1 MLQSYNSPQMSVAGK
16 LCDGSRRQ
24 MSLAW
29 SFGDHNARV
38 QEGARN
44 ATLVDQNGAWHL
56 RSTNHC
62 RRAVG
67 RSYSLE
73 AAIHSVIHRGYYQI
87 QRYTQAGMGNY
98 NLTSFEFKRD
108 DRAV

>member
-1 MLQSYNSPQMSVAGK
+1 
-16 LCDGSRRQ
+16 
-24 MSLAW
+24 MSLDW

-44 ATLVDQNGAWHL
+44 ATLVDQTSALENQI

-62 RRAVG
+62 RGALG

-87 QRYTQAGMGNY
+87 QRYTQAGMGDY
-98 NLTSFEFKRD
+98 SLTSRLSPTGFRPHVPSPVC
-108 DRAV
+108 R

>member
-1 MLQSYNSPQMSVAGK
+1 
-16 LCDGSRRQ
+16 
-24 MSLAW
+24 MSLDW

-44 ATLVDQNGAWHL
+44 ATLVDQNGAMAL
-56 RSTNHC
+56 ENQIRSTNHF
-62 RRAVG
+62 RGALG

-87 QRYTQAGMGNY
+87 QRYTQAGMGDY
-98 NLTSFEFKRD
+98 SLTSFEFKWD